1 MPSLFYKKGFLMV
14 KKVVVLL
21 YGILLSSIIA
31 GISYLFIMAEKAS
44 SHWLWHSEFSH
55 STLYQLLLIL
65 VGSVCLYALKRNWG
79 PLPFTSH
86 QVLHTLQ
93 EKGTLNYGQAWKS
106 LLVALLILSLGAGV
120 GPEAPLLGAVIAY
133 SVWQADKMRYIYTYW
148 DQASSGARL
157 RMIFHPTQYVKTFDE
172 SDRILEKGKK
182 KLLSSL
188 YVFNGLFVF
197 WLLMRLSDQPSFVT
211 KIGEST
217 WGLAELFYF
226 LPLLVLGLLF
236 ALVYQQVR
244 KGVGR
249 LKLGE
254 KLSLP
259 LKIAIGGFSIFVT
272 SQVAPDL
279 LFSGQHSM
287 HTLFDMGLGAPALLL
302 CLLAIGKLL
311 LLDIN
316 LWAGWTGGDIFPLTF
331 ASLLQ
336 GFAVAKLLETQ
347 GLDSPFVVLV
357 VGLAIAMR
365 LMENRILAL
374 IFVSLFFPVNLWPI
388 SLLVYVIYEFMTRFY
403 KKNQQS

>member
-1 MPSLFYKKGFLMV
+1 MV

-31 GISYLFIMAEKAS
+31 GISYLFIMSEKTS
-44 SHWLWHSEFSH
+44 SHWLWHSDFSP
-55 STLYQLLLIL
+55 STLYQFILIL
-65 VGSVCLYALKRNWG
+65 VGSICLYVLKRNWG
-79 PLPFTSH
+79 SLPFTSH
-86 QVLHTLQ
+86 QVLHALQ

-133 SVWQADKMRYIYTYW
+133 SVWQADKMRYVFANW
-148 DQASSGARL
+148 DQASNGDKLA
-157 RMIFHPTQYVKTFDE
+157 MIFHPTQYVKTFDA
-172 SDRILEKGKK
+172 SDRIFAKGKK
-182 KLLSSL
+182 KLLGSL
-188 YVFNGLFVF
+188 YVINGLFVF

-211 KIGEST
+211 KIGESV
-217 WGLAELFYF
+217 WGMTELVYF
-226 LPLLVLGLLF
+226 IPLLASGFLF
-236 ALVYQQVR
+236 AFLYQHVR
-244 KGVGR
+244 KAFGS

-254 KLSLP
+254 KISLP
-259 LKIAIGGFSIFVT
+259 IKIALGGLTIFIT

-287 HTLFDMGLGAPALLL
+287 HTLFDMGLEASALLL

-336 GFAVAKLLETQ
+336 GFAVAKLLETHA
-347 GLDSPFVVLV
+347 LDTPFVVLV

-374 IFVSLFFPVNLWPI
+374 IFVSLFFPVNRWPI
-388 SLLVYVIYEFMTRFY
+388 SLLVFAVYELVARFY

>member
-1 MPSLFYKKGFLMV
+1 MV

-21 YGILLSSIIA
+21 YGILLSVIIA
-31 GISYLFIMAEKAS
+31 SISYLFIMAEKTS
-44 SHWLWHSEFSH
+44 SHWLWHSDFSH
-55 STLYQLLLIL
+55 STLYQLVLIL
-65 VGSVCLYALKRNWG
+65 VGSLCLYALKRSWG

-86 QVLHTLQ
+86 QVLHALQ

-133 SVWQADKMRYIYTYW
+133 SVWQADKMRYVYAYW
-148 DQASSGARL
+148 DQASSGVRM
-157 RMIFHPTQYVKTFDE
+157 RMIFHPTKYLKTFDE
-172 SDRILEKGKK
+172 SERILEKSEK

-211 KIGEST
+211 KIGESV
-217 WGLAELFYF
+217 WGMTELVYF
-226 LPLLVLGLLF
+226 IPLLASGFLF
-236 ALVYQQVR
+236 AFLYQHVR
-244 KGVGR
+244 KAFGS
-249 LKLGE
+249 LKLSE
-254 KLSLP
+254 KISLP
-259 LKIAIGGFSIFVT
+259 IKIALGGLSIFIT

-287 HTLFDMGLGAPALLL
+287 HTLFDMGLEASALLL

-347 GLDSPFVVLV
+347 GLDTPFVVLV
-357 VGLAIAMR
+357 VGLAIAMQ

-374 IFVSLFFPVNLWPI
+374 MFVSLFFPVNLWPV
-388 SLLVYVIYEFMTRFY
+388 SLLVFAVYELVARFY